1 MDEVGVVIE
10 IKGRL
15 AVVKVAG
22 GGGCEGCSSSGSCK
36 VAEGGRVIEAD
47 NSAGAKPGQHVMVEL
62 PAGAFLKA
70 SFLVYMVPV
79 LFLFIGAG
87 LGGKYGPVLYPAI
100 KEDFWQ
106 AIGGVFFLAISLFLV
121 RLYNTAINKDNT
133 LRPVIT
139 KILDE
144 YHEKAV

>member
-10 IKGRL
+10 LKDRL
-15 AVVKVAG
+15 AIVKVAG
-22 GGGCEGCSSSGSCK
+22 GGGCEGCKSSGSCK

-47 NSAGAKPGQHVMVEL
+47 NGMGAKPGQHVMVEL

-87 LGGKYGPVLYPAI
+87 LGGKYGLMLYPGI

-106 AIGGVFFLAISLFLV
+106 AIGGVLFLVISLFLV
-121 RLYNTAINKDNT
+121 RLYNTAVNKENT

-144 YHEKAV
+144 YHDRAV